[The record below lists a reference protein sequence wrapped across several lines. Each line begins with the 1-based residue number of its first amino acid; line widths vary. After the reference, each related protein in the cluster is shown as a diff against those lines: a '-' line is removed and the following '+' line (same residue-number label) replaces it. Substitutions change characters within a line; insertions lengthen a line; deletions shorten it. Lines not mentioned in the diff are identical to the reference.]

1 MAAERKVEIYDA
13 AQAIIDKEIKPDPK
27 LSDFWEGLKWRLSR
41 DPLTGAYRVPQSEPP
56 TYIAR
61 GHHWGVASLV
71 VIYRF
76 DATELHVVDLAVD
89 RDIKADVVS

>member
-1 MAAERKVEIYDA
+1 MAAERKVEVFDA
-13 AQAIIDKEIKPDPK
+13 AQATIDKEIAPDPQ

-61 GHHWGVASLV
+61 SHHWGVASLV
-71 VIYRF
+71 VVYRF
-76 DATELHVVDLAVD
+76 DAIELHVVDLSVD
-89 RDIKADVVS
+89 RDIKDDPVS